1 VNSSERDSFFQI
13 LKSSH
18 TGTWLV
24 VLVILGSSVGFSQS
38 LVQKARPKR
47 QHIEND
53 SYFKTSRM
61 NSLSTKI
68 NKEENP
74 WGLSFYASS
83 GTDVSKQ
90 QPDRTYNQ
98 TLSTSAAYKLT
109 KTQSIGLQM
118 GVSYYAVDNNIPKE
132 EGNPVWDDLSL
143 SWSHDLGEINNL
155 KLSHSVSTFA
165 PTSYDSQFEGIK
177 TGLSYSVGASHKF
190 YFIYFNHGLSANY
203 TQHTYDYS
211 PTTNRKNS
219 AWSNAYTFS
228 VGAPYKINKDASIG
242 ISQNIANR
250 STFDNN
256 YILITSTLLYGGYKI
271 GKAKVSLNYLVGS
284 YDENKTM
291 RFFYVNEWEQKVTLG
306 VSYEI

>member
-1 VNSSERDSFFQI
+1 MTSRRYGHF
-13 LKSSH
+13 LKLNRSL
-18 TGTWLV
+18 TGIWLAA
-24 VLVILGSSVGFSQS
+24 VLFLGSSVGFSQS
-38 LVQKARPKR
+38 LIQKARPKR
-47 QHIEND
+47 QYIEND

-68 NKEENP
+68 TKEENP

-83 GTDVSKQ
+83 GADFSKEQ
-90 QPDRTYNQ
+90 SDRTYNQ
-98 TLSTSAAYKLT
+98 TLSMSAAYKLT

-118 GVSYYAVDNNIPKE
+118 GASYYAVDNNIPKE
-132 EGNPVWDDLSL
+132 EGNPVWDDMSL
-143 SWSHDLGEINNL
+143 SWSHDLGEFSNV
-155 KLSHSVSTFA
+155 KLNHSVSTFA

-177 TGLSYSVGASHKF
+177 TGASYSIGASHKF
-190 YFIYFNHGLSANY
+190 YFIQFSHGLSAAY

-211 PTTNRKNS
+211 PTTNKKNS

-228 VGAPYKINKDASIG
+228 VGAPYKINKDASVG
-242 ISQNIANR
+242 ISENIANR
-250 STFDNN
+250 SAFDGN
-256 YILITSTLLYGGYKI
+256 YVLVTSTLIYGGYKI

-291 RFFYVNEWEQKVTLG
+291 RFFYVNEWEQKATLG

>member
-1 VNSSERDSFFQI
+1 MISGHYGYFQK
-13 LKSSH
+13 LNRCL
-18 TGTWLV
+18 TGIWLV
-24 VLVILGSSVGFSQS
+24 VALLLGSSAGYSQS
-38 LVQKARPKR
+38 VIQKARPKR
-47 QHIEND
+47 QYIEND

-61 NSLSTKI
+61 NSLSSKI
-68 NKEENP
+68 TKEETP
-74 WGLSFYASS
+74 FGLSFYASS
-83 GTDVSKQ
+83 GTDFSKEQ
-90 QPDRTYNQ
+90 TDRTYNQ
-98 TLSTSAAYKLT
+98 TLSLSGAYKLT
-109 KTQSIGLQM
+109 KTQSLGLQM

-143 SWSHDLGEINNL
+143 SWSHDLGEINNV
-155 KLSHSVSTFA
+155 KLSQNVSTFA

-177 TGLSYSVGASHKF
+177 TGLSYSLGASHKF
-190 YFIYFNHGLSANY
+190 YFIQFNHGLSAAY

-211 PTTNRKNS
+211 PTTNKKNS

-228 VGAPYKINKDASIG
+228 VGVPYKISKDASIG
-242 ISQNIANR
+242 ISQNVANR
-250 STFDNN
+250 SAFDGN
-256 YILITSTLLYGGYKI
+256 YTLVTSTLIYGGYKI